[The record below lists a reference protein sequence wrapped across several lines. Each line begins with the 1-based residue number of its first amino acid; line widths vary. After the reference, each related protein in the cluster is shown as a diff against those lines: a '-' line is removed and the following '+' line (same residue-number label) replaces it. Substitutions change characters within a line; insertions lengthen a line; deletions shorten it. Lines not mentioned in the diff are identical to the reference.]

1 MSTQSDME
9 TIIKAAEY
17 YLDMEVKVVPYMGT
31 YKHPFLFSGIVQV
44 PESEDIQV
52 IVPDNIPTHS
62 LDNDSRKFIS
72 LNESPEALEAGREIK
87 RMLLRKCKS
96 PFEIF
101 FMMDKPYR
109 LYFFSMV
116 KNSLSAE
123 DYGEVLRF
131 SWIGSDYTSY
141 TRAYT
146 KKELTAIF
154 AAAVPEH
161 LMEEDELEVFRNLPD
176 ELTVYRGVTK
186 KRKHNVRV
194 FSWTLSLEFAKKFAS
209 MHCTTDGKIFQ
220 ANINK
225 EHIFAYFSP
234 EEEIVVN
241 PYKLKNITELEWSK

>member
-1 MSTQSDME
+1 MSAQSDME
-9 TIIKAAEY
+9 KIIKVAEY
-17 YLDMEVKVVPYMGT
+17 YLDQEIKVEYPGV
-31 YKHPFLFSGIVQV
+31 YKHPFLFSPVV
-44 PESEDIQV
+44 RLPESGDILSS
-52 IVPDNIPTHS
+52 IPDNIPVGS
-62 LDNDSRKFIS
+62 PDGGNSKYMFLQEN
-72 LNESPEALEAGREIK
+72 PEAHKIGREIM
-87 RMLLRKCKS
+87 RARLRNCKS

-116 KNSLSAE
+116 KNGLSPE

-176 ELTVYRGVTK
+176 ELTIYRGVTK

-194 FSWTLSLEFAKKFAS
+194 FSWTLNLEWAKKFAS
-209 MHCTTDGKIFQ
+209 NHCTTDGKIFQ

-225 EHIFAYFSP
+225 EHIFAYFKP